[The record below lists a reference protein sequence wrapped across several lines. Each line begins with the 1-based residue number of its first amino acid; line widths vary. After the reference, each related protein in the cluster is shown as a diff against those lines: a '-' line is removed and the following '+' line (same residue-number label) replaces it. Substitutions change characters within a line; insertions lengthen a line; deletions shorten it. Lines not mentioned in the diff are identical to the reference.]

1 MTVLWFPN
9 RYVRES
15 ALEEAN
21 SLDCFQRNLL
31 RNKISQRQKL
41 MKKKRGNFGLT
52 AIKSKEEIFLGKRG
66 TDAQR
71 AHIGVGLVQLG
82 YWQGQ
87 RQGAESKKSLQ
98 LKTQAERRSWMLP
111 KTCLPHRKVLPQAEK
126 TEVGKCT
133 QDWLYFS
140 RQEILKQRAMLVTS
154 AVQVRCVYAGATLT

>member
-1 MTVLWFPN
+1 MLESLPWKKLILLIVS
-9 RYVRES
+9 RETCWGIKYPKDKN
-15 ALEEAN
+15 EW
-21 SLDCFQRNLL
+21 
-31 RNKISQRQKL
+31 
-41 MKKKRGNFGLT
+41 KKRGNFGLT

-87 RQGAESKKSLQ
+87 RERAESKKSLK
-98 LKTQAERRSWMLP
+98 LKTQAARRSWMLP